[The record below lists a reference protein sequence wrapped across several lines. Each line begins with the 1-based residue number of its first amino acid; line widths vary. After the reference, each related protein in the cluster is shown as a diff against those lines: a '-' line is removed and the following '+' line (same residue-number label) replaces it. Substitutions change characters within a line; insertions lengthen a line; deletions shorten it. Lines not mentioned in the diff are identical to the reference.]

1 MYTLLT
7 TKLVMVVNKA
17 HIKRMVRILLRALL
31 NCNYVINIT
40 IRPIII
46 PTFFMTIKHNS
57 IGIADLGIVHNCQHF
72 LNSTE
77 STNY

>member
-1 MYTLLT
+1 MPT
-7 TKLVMVVNKA
+7 A
-17 HIKRMVRILLRALL
+17 
-31 NCNYVINIT
+31 YVISIT

-77 STNY
+77 STNF